1 MPSPDSLAA
10 RVDRLVAP
18 GVVDMH
24 FDLLMDLWEKRRRAN
39 VLVDDHLAT
48 LRAGHMGVI
57 AAAIYLLDGYL
68 PEMALRVALG

>member
-24 FDLLMDLWEKRRRAN
+24 FDLLMDLWEKRRRGYHAMGYRIAESIDGTN
-39 VLVDDHLAT
+39 PGTT
-48 LRAGHMGVI
+48 LP
-57 AAAIYLLDGYL
+57 LDG
-68 PEMALRVALG
+68 R